1 MGPSYSAA
9 SFPVAVGSSVTGA
22 RVGCATSSAAAGFSG
37 AVGSKHH
44 CGRPG
49 TVGATSL
56 LLVPLLLYVLIQPLL
71 YFSHRQM
78 YGSLWQPGMLDRG
91 NFAELWVFY

>member
-1 MGPSYSAA
+1 MGPSHSAA
-9 SFPVAVGSSVTGA
+9 PFPVAVGSSVTGA
-22 RVGCATSSAAAGFSG
+22 RVRCATSSAAAGFSG
-37 AVGSKHH
+37 VVGSKQH

-78 YGSLWQPGMLDRG
+78 YGSLWQPGVLDRG
-91 NFAELWVFY
+91 NFAEFWVFY